1 MAEDLSGSKTE
12 YEKRKAEVAASLKK
26 KQDTRAEEIKAMSP
40 EEQKAA
46 LEKDKKASA
55 EKKAK
60 VDAMFGKK

>member
-1 MAEDLSGSKTE
+1 
-12 YEKRKAEVAASLKK
+12 
-26 KQDTRAEEIKAMSP
+26 MSP